1 LLESAEHFSKALG
14 TELRIFVVGTK
25 DYLFEIQNCR
35 MNVPNTPAN
44 ISTSIQNIVT
54 DLLSSEFAESN
65 VDLNVDVMGVL
76 NYTSGYKLRMTFV
89 DSFCDDDIDE
99 WRAIVHKNGACSLRT
114 KVNTSSG
121 HIDLNIEYKGGRGS
135 SLNKQWLLRAVSLLV
150 ASWFYQQLHAL
161 NQVRYPFPT
170 V

>member
-1 LLESAEHFSKALG
+1 MLESAEHFSKALG

-99 WRAIVHKNGACSLRT
+99 WREIVHKNGACSLRT

>member
-1 LLESAEHFSKALG
+1 MCLAPKTIYFDVH
-14 TELRIFVVGTK
+14 
-25 DYLFEIQNCR
+25 QCR

-44 ISTSIQNIVT
+44 ISTSIQNIVS
-54 DLLSSEFAESN
+54 DLLSSEFAQSN
-65 VDLNVDVMGVL
+65 VDLTIDVIGAL

-89 DSFCDDDIDE
+89 DSFGDDDVDE
-99 WRAIVHKNGACSLRT
+99 WREIAYKNGARSLKT

-121 HIDLNIEYKGGRGS
+121 QIDLNIEYKGGRS
-135 SLNKQWLLRAVSLLV
+135 SSSNKQWLLRAVSLLV
-150 ASWFYQQLHAL
+150 ASWSYQQLHNL